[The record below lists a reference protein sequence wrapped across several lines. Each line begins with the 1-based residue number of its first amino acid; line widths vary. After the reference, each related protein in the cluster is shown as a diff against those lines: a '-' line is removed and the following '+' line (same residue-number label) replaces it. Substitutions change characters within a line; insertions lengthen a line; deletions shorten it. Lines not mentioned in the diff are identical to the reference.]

1 MNYHPASSL
10 SSVAS
15 SSDFIG
21 FLLSSL
27 RVGVRR
33 ARLLENEILATGISV
48 KAGLLDPDN
57 AVAHLADIGALPLCG
72 LSS

>member
-1 MNYHPASSL
+1 MNFHQTTAL
-10 SSVAS
+10 SSVATS
-15 SSDFIG
+15 SSFTA
-21 FLLSSL
+21 FVLSHL

-33 ARLLENEILATGISV
+33 ARLLENEILATGISL

-57 AVAHLADIGALPLCG
+57 AVAHLADVGALHLCG

>member
-1 MNYHPASSL
+1 VNFQSATASS
-10 SSVAS
+10 VES
-15 SSDFIG
+15 SSAFAN
-21 FLLSSL
+21 FLLGHL

-33 ARLLENEILATGISV
+33 ARLLENEILATGISL

>member
-1 MNYHPASSL
+1 VNIQTTIE
-10 SSVAS
+10 SSVTTFT
-15 SSDFIG
+15 D
-21 FLLSSL
+21 FLLGHL

-33 ARLLENEILATGISV
+33 ARLLENEILATGVSV